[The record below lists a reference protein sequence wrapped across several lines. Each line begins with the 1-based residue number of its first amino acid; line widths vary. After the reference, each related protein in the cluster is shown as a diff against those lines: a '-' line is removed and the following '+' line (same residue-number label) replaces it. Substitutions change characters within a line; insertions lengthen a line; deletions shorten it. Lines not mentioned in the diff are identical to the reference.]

1 MEVAKS
7 LRVYIGER
15 YMHANYQVDA
25 TTIYMFIE
33 LEFFKS
39 KYQVLLIF
47 ILDHIMAISYVS
59 TVSFVQ
65 IS

>member
-1 MEVAKS
+1 
-7 LRVYIGER
+7 
-15 YMHANYQVDA
+15 MHANYQVDA